1 MPGLDPVVEKT
12 MEVAL
17 ATSDASGLRIDAELR
32 WMSLFP
38 VLIDKGY
45 SWHMDNIS
53 DWLEQKWP
61 GPKGR
66 RGMNN
71 RNARKVYAWAQMAL
85 EQANPR
91 DQDDWAE
98 YIIQKIEDELAG

>member
-1 MPGLDPVVEKT
+1 

-38 VLIDKGY
+38 ALIDKGY

-53 DWLEQKWP
+53 DWLEQ
-61 GPKGR
+61 
-66 RGMNN
+66 
-71 RNARKVYAWAQMAL
+71 
-85 EQANPR
+85 E
-91 DQDDWAE
+91 
-98 YIIQKIEDELAG
+98 

>member
-1 MPGLDPVVEKT
+1 MPGLDPVVAKT

-38 VLIDKGY
+38 ALIDKGY

-53 DWLEQKWP
+53 DWLEQ
-61 GPKGR
+61 
-66 RGMNN
+66 
-71 RNARKVYAWAQMAL
+71 
-85 EQANPR
+85 E
-91 DQDDWAE
+91 
-98 YIIQKIEDELAG
+98 